1 MLAARPINFFAFS
14 PFYPMI
20 VKRNH
25 DKMEKREMDVQ
36 ISLDAADRAILGH
49 LQRDGRASNADL
61 AEVAHLSA
69 PQCFRRVR
77 RLEAD
82 GAITGFAALVAR
94 EAVGFGVLAFVSVTL
109 GGGRSQDLEAFR
121 RVVADIPEILE
132 CHVVT
137 GEADFLL
144 KVVAAD
150 LHAFSSFLLDRLT
163 KSFESVT
170 TRSEVSLETIKET
183 TALPVDARRPSKPAA
198 VTQKPGHRPPTR

>member
-1 MLAARPINFFAFS
+1 
-14 PFYPMI
+14 
-20 VKRNH
+20 
-25 DKMEKREMDVQ
+25 MDVQ
-36 ISLDAADRAILGH
+36 ISLDAADRAILAR
-49 LQRDGRASNADL
+49 LQRDGRASHADL

-77 RLEAD
+77 RLQAD
-82 GAITGFAALVAR
+82 GVIMGFAALVAR

-109 GGGRSQDLEAFR
+109 GGGRSQDIEQFR
-121 RVVADIPEILE
+121 QVVADIPEILE

-183 TALPVDARRPSKPAA
+183 IALPVEAPRAPRSTHSRQRPGQRPA
-198 VTQKPGHRPPTR
+198 PR